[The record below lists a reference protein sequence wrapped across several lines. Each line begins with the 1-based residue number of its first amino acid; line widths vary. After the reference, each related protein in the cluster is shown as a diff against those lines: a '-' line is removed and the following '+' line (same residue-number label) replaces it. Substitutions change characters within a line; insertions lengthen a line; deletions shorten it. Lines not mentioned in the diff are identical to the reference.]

1 MDEQIRIRKLT
12 PLECWRLMAFSD
24 EDHKAAEDAGISNSQ
39 RYKQAGNSIVV
50 SVLEAII
57 GQLIPGKEDEW
68 KERWDQICL

>member
-1 MDEQIRIRKLT
+1 
-12 PLECWRLMAFSD
+12 MAFSD

-57 GQLIPGKEDEW
+57 GQLMPGKEDEW
-68 KERWDQICL
+68 KGRWG